1 MTLNLKSLK
10 QQTVIVGDVENVR
23 YVLEKQRVSPFKNSL
38 AVSRCTL

>member
-23 YVLEKQRVSPFKNSL
+23 NVLEKQRVRFFSL
-38 AVSRCTL
+38 FLFLKRA